1 MLCLGARLKIE
12 NVLSIVDEFINT
24 EFAGERHQRRVDKI
38 AKIEKSQ
45 KDGVE
50 YDNSL

>member
-1 MLCLGARLKIE
+1 M
-12 NVLSIVDEFINT
+12 SIVDEYIDT
-24 EFAGERHQRRVDKI
+24 EFAGGRHQRRIDKI
-38 AKIEKSQ
+38 SLIEKSQ